1 MADFVERFSLTGK
14 RALVTGASKGI
25 GLEICKVLA
34 DAGADIVAVARD
46 PAGLEEAR
54 AAVEAQGRRC
64 VVVEAEMAS
73 IEGPPEA
80 ARRALEAFGT
90 IDILVNNAGIAIVEP
105 IIGTSVEDWD
115 RCQAVNLRAPFLL
128 AQALAPGMIAQRQGK
143 IINVTSQTSVVA
155 LELHGAYAASK
166 NGLNAL
172 TKVMCLE
179 WARHNIQANAVLPT
193 VILTPMGEQVWGD
206 PGAWRSDAGEDPGRS
221 VRQAHRGGGPRS
233 LPRLVRLR
241 PHQRANDPD
250 RRRLYGR
257 LRSAFPH
264 LSVYG
269 RERPGQ
275 LIRLARSC
283 EQDPTARLCSRP
295 PIRSKRRDPCSDRCP
310 SCLLWVRRA

>member
-179 WARHNIQANAVLPT
+179 WARHNVQANAVLPT

-206 PGAWRSDAGEDPGRS
+206 PARGDPMRAKIPADRFGKPIEVADLVLFLASSASDLINGQTILID
-221 VRQAHRGGGPRS
+221 GG
-233 LPRLVRLR
+233 
-241 PHQRANDPD
+241 
-250 RRRLYGR
+250 Y
-257 LRSAFPH
+257 
-264 LSVYG
+264 
-269 RERPGQ
+269 
-275 LIRLARSC
+275 
-283 EQDPTARLCSRP
+283 TA
-295 PIRSKRRDPCSDRCP
+295 
-310 SCLLWVRRA
+310 A